1 MNSNV
6 PLSIMMENAKGMMID
21 AFNQVQEKTNLPAY
35 LMEGIILDLLAE
47 VRNQKN
53 LEIVSDYNRM
63 KQQEQE
69 KAENPEEKEGEN

>member
-1 MNSNV
+1 MNNNV

-69 KAENPEEKEGEN
+69 KKENPEEKEGEN

>member
-1 MNSNV
+1 MNSNA

-47 VRNQKN
+47 VRNRKN